1 MKSGKLKFAVMVLA
15 TALLLNVLTVEKSQ
29 AQFSLGLKVAGN
41 AVNYKKVT
49 ERDFGLEAGV
59 FLRFGSGFF
68 FQPEVNYSF
77 KRSTFME
84 EQTEYSSNTALK
96 QHYVSVPALLGYHFI
111 EKDNFKFRLTLGPRF
126 DFKISDNMQDSDWTS
141 NSLQWGGQFGIGV
154 DLWRFTL
161 DANYCIAADNFRN
174 MVEGTS
180 QTKQLNMFI
189 LSLGFKIVK

>member
-1 MKSGKLKFAVMVLA
+1 MKSGQLKFAAMVLA
-15 TALLLNVLTVEKSQ
+15 SALLLNVLTLEKSQ

-84 EQTEYSSNTALK
+84 EQIVFEQLGRQRQAVWSPALILRFRTICRIRTGPPILFNGADSL
-96 QHYVSVPALLGYHFI
+96 VSV
-111 EKDNFKFRLTLGPRF
+111 
-126 DFKISDNMQDSDWTS
+126 WTY
-141 NSLQWGGQFGIGV
+141 GV
-154 DLWRFTL
+154 LHWMRT
-161 DANYCIAADNFRN
+161 
-174 MVEGTS
+174 
-180 QTKQLNMFI
+180 
-189 LSLGFKIVK
+189 IV

>member
-1 MKSGKLKFAVMVLA
+1 MKSGKLKFTVMVLA

-96 QHYVSVPALLGYHFI
+96 QHYLSVPALLGYHFI

>member
-96 QHYVSVPALLGYHFI
+96 QHYLSVPALLGYHFI

>member
-1 MKSGKLKFAVMVLA
+1 MKSGQLKFAAMVLA
-15 TALLLNVLTVEKSQ
+15 SALLLNVLTLEKSQ

-96 QHYVSVPALLGYHFI
+96 QHYLSVPALLGYHFI

>member
-1 MKSGKLKFAVMVLA
+1 MKSGQLKFAVMVLA
-15 TALLLNVLTVEKSQ
+15 SALLLNVLTLEKSQ

-96 QHYVSVPALLGYHFI
+96 QHYLSVPALLGYHFI

>member
-1 MKSGKLKFAVMVLA
+1 MKSGQLKFAVMVLA

-96 QHYVSVPALLGYHFI
+96 QHYLSVPALLGYHFI

>member
-1 MKSGKLKFAVMVLA
+1 M
-15 TALLLNVLTVEKSQ
+15 
-29 AQFSLGLKVAGN
+29 
-41 AVNYKKVT
+41 
-49 ERDFGLEAGV
+49 
-59 FLRFGSGFF
+59 
-68 FQPEVNYSF
+68 
-77 KRSTFME
+77 
-84 EQTEYSSNTALK
+84 
-96 QHYVSVPALLGYHFI
+96 
-111 EKDNFKFRLTLGPRF
+111 TLGPRF

-189 LSLGFKIVK
+189 LSLGFKILK

>member
-1 MKSGKLKFAVMVLA
+1 MVLA
-15 TALLLNVLTVEKSQ
+15 SALLLNVLTLEKSQ

-96 QHYVSVPALLGYHFI
+96 QHYLSVPALLGYHFI

>member
-1 MKSGKLKFAVMVLA
+1 
-15 TALLLNVLTVEKSQ
+15 
-29 AQFSLGLKVAGN
+29 
-41 AVNYKKVT
+41 
-49 ERDFGLEAGV
+49 
-59 FLRFGSGFF
+59 
-68 FQPEVNYSF
+68 
-77 KRSTFME
+77 ME

-96 QHYVSVPALLGYHFI
+96 QHYLSVPALLGYHFI